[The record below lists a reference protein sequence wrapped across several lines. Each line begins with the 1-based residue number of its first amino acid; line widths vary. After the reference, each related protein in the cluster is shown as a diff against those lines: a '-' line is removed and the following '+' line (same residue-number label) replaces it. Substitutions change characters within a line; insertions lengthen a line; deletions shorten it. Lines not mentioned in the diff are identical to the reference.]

1 MTKRMTKAPIHL
13 PMQTEAR
20 ERHWEQV
27 YNTKSHFEVSWYQPE
42 PTLSH
47 CLIEKTG
54 LPTTAALLDI
64 GSGTSTLVDQLLL
77 RGYDNLAVLDTS
89 AHALSLVRKRLGT
102 NTTKVQWHHGDI
114 TTYSF
119 SRPVD
124 LWHDRATFHFLVD
137 PSDRQ
142 AYLSRLNE
150 TLALQGHLILAT
162 FAVGGSNKCSG
173 LDVVQYDAEKISA
186 TLGEAFRLV
195 ETINETHRTPT
206 GAEQLFA
213 YFWFIRN
220 T

>member
-1 MTKRMTKAPIHL
+1 MAKAPIHL
-13 PMQTEAR
+13 PMQTEMR
-20 ERHWEQV
+20 KRHWEQV
-27 YNTKSHFEVSWYQPE
+27 YNTKTCFEVSWYQPHA
-42 PTLSH
+42 TLSH
-47 CLIEKTG
+47 HLIEKTG
-54 LPTTAALLDI
+54 LPTTAAVLDI

-77 RGYDNLAVLDTS
+77 SGYDNLAVLDTS

-102 NTTKVQWHHGDI
+102 NATKLKWHHGDI
-114 TTYSF
+114 TAYTF

-142 AYLSRLNE
+142 SYLSRLNK
-150 TLALQGHLILAT
+150 TLVPQGHLILAT
-162 FAVGGSNKCSG
+162 FAVGGPDKCSG
-173 LDVVQYDAEKISA
+173 LDVVQYDAAKISA
-186 TLGEAFRLV
+186 TLGESFRLV

-213 YFWFIRN
+213 YFWFIRM

>member
-1 MTKRMTKAPIHL
+1 MTKAPIHL

-173 LDVVQYDAEKISA
+173 LDVVQYYAEKISA

>member
-1 MTKRMTKAPIHL
+1 
-13 PMQTEAR
+13 MQTEAR

>member
-1 MTKRMTKAPIHL
+1 MTKAPIHL

-27 YNTKSHFEVSWYQPE
+27 YNTKTHFEVSWYQPE

>member
-1 MTKRMTKAPIHL
+1 MTKAPIHL

-64 GSGTSTLVDQLLL
+64 GSGTYTLVDQLLL

>member
-1 MTKRMTKAPIHL
+1 MTKAPIYL
-13 PMQTEAR
+13 RMQTEAR
-20 ERHWEQV
+20 ERHWERV
-27 YNTKSHFEVSWYQPE
+27 YNTKAHFEVSWYQPE

-64 GSGTSTLVDQLLL
+64 GSGASTLVDQLLL

-102 NTTKVQWHHGDI
+102 NATKLKWHHGDI
-114 TTYSF
+114 TTYTF

-142 AYLSRLNE
+142 AYLNQLNE

-162 FAVGGSNKCSG
+162 FAVGGPDKCSG

-195 ETINETHRTPT
+195 ETINETHRTPP

-213 YFWFIRN
+213 YFWFIRK

>member
-1 MTKRMTKAPIHL
+1 MTKAPIHL

-162 FAVGGSNKCSG
+162 FAVGGPDKCSG
-173 LDVVQYDAEKISA
+173 LDVVQYDAEKISE

-195 ETINETHRTPT
+195 ETINETHRTPI

-213 YFWFIRN
+213 YFWFIRK

>member
-1 MTKRMTKAPIHL
+1 MTKAPIYL

-20 ERHWEQV
+20 ERHWERV
-27 YNTKSHFEVSWYQPE
+27 YNTKTHFEVSWYQPE

-64 GSGTSTLVDQLLL
+64 GSGASTLVDQLLL
-77 RGYDNLAVLDTS
+77 RGYGNLAVLDTS

-137 PSDRQ
+137 PRDRQ
-142 AYLSRLNE
+142 AYLNQLNE

-162 FAVGGSNKCSG
+162 FAVGGPDKCSG

-195 ETINETHRTPT
+195 ETINETHRTPA

-213 YFWFIRN
+213 YFWFIRK

>member
-1 MTKRMTKAPIHL
+1 MTKAPIHL

-20 ERHWEQV
+20 ERHWERV
-27 YNTKSHFEVSWYQPE
+27 YNTKTHFEVSWYQPE

-64 GSGTSTLVDQLLL
+64 GSGASTLVDQLLL

-142 AYLSRLNE
+142 AYLNQLNE

-162 FAVGGSNKCSG
+162 FAVGGPDKCSG

-195 ETINETHRTPT
+195 ETINETHRTPA

-213 YFWFIRN
+213 YFWFIRK

>member
-1 MTKRMTKAPIHL
+1 MTKAPIHL

-20 ERHWEQV
+20 ERHWERV
-27 YNTKSHFEVSWYQPE
+27 YNTKTHFEVSWYQPE

-162 FAVGGSNKCSG
+162 FAVGGPDKCSG
-173 LDVVQYDAEKISA
+173 LDVVQYDAEKISEI
-186 TLGEAFRLV
+186 LGEAFRLV

-213 YFWFIRN
+213 YFWLIRK

>member
-1 MTKRMTKAPIHL
+1 MAKTPIHL
-13 PMQTEAR
+13 PMQTEMR
-20 ERHWEQV
+20 KRHWEQV
-27 YNTKSHFEVSWYQPE
+27 YNTKTCFEVSWYQPQA
-42 PTLSH
+42 TLSH
-47 CLIEKTG
+47 HLIEKTG
-54 LPTTAALLDI
+54 LPTTAAVLDI

-77 RGYDNLAVLDTS
+77 SGYDNLAVLDTS

-102 NTTKVQWHHGDI
+102 NATKLKWHHGDI
-114 TTYSF
+114 TTYTF

-142 AYLSRLNE
+142 AYLNQLNE

-162 FAVGGSNKCSG
+162 FAVGGPDKCSG

-213 YFWFIRN
+213 YFWFIR
-220 T
+220 TT

>member
-1 MTKRMTKAPIHL
+1 MTKAPIHL

-162 FAVGGSNKCSG
+162 FAVGGPDKCSG

>member
-1 MTKRMTKAPIHL
+1 MTKAPIHL

-27 YNTKSHFEVSWYQPE
+27 YNTKTHFEVSWYQPE

-162 FAVGGSNKCSG
+162 FAVGGSDKCSG

>member
-1 MTKRMTKAPIHL
+1 MTKAPIHL

>member
-1 MTKRMTKAPIHL
+1 MTKAPIHL
-13 PMQTEAR
+13 TMQTEAR
-20 ERHWEQV
+20 ERHWERV
-27 YNTKSHFEVSWYQPE
+27 YNTKTHFEVSWYQPE
-42 PTLSH
+42 STLSH
-47 CLIEKTG
+47 RLIEKTG

-64 GSGTSTLVDQLLL
+64 GSGASTLVDQLLL

-142 AYLSRLNE
+142 AYLNQLNE

-162 FAVGGSNKCSG
+162 FAVGGPDKCSG

-206 GAEQLFA
+206 GVEQLFA
-213 YFWFIRN
+213 YFWFIRK

>member
-1 MTKRMTKAPIHL
+1 MSQPL
-13 PMQTEAR
+13 PMQTETR
-20 ERHWEQV
+20 KRHWERV
-27 YNTKSHFEVSWYQPE
+27 YSTKTHLEVSWNQPE
-42 PTLSH
+42 PTLS
-47 CLIEKTG
+47 CLLIENTELPKTA
-54 LPTTAALLDI
+54 TLLDI

-102 NTTKVQWHHGDI
+102 NATKVQWHQGDI

-137 PSDRQ
+137 PTDRQ

-150 TLALQGHLILAT
+150 TLEPQGHLILAT
-162 FAVGGSNKCSG
+162 FAVGGPDKCSG

-186 TLGEAFRLV
+186 TLGEAFQLV
-195 ETINETHRTPT
+195 ETTNETHRTPT
-206 GAEQLFA
+206 GAEQLFS
-213 YFWFIRN
+213 YFWFIRK

>member
-1 MTKRMTKAPIHL
+1 MTKAPIHL

-20 ERHWEQV
+20 ERHWERV
-27 YNTKSHFEVSWYQPE
+27 YNTKTHFEVSWYQPE

-142 AYLSRLNE
+142 AYLNQLNE

-162 FAVGGSNKCSG
+162 FAVGGPDKCS
-173 LDVVQYDAEKISA
+173 
-186 TLGEAFRLV
+186 T
-195 ETINETHRTPT
+195 
-206 GAEQLFA
+206 
-213 YFWFIRN
+213 
-220 T
+220 

>member
-1 MTKRMTKAPIHL
+1 MTKAPIHL

-20 ERHWEQV
+20 ERHWERV
-27 YNTKSHFEVSWYQPE
+27 YNTKTHFEVSWYQPE

-162 FAVGGSNKCSG
+162 FAVGGPDKCSG
-173 LDVVQYDAEKISA
+173 LDVVQYDAEKISE

>member
-1 MTKRMTKAPIHL
+1 MTKAPIHL

-20 ERHWEQV
+20 ERHWERV
-27 YNTKSHFEVSWYQPE
+27 YNTKTHFEVSWYQPE

-162 FAVGGSNKCSG
+162 FAVGGPDKCSG
-173 LDVVQYDAEKISA
+173 LDVVQYDAEKISE

-195 ETINETHRTPT
+195 ETINETHRTPA

-213 YFWFIRN
+213 YFWFIRK